1 MQGMQNMT
9 PRSISNTAQQSKNY
23 PETRLFIIY

>member
-1 MQGMQNMT
+1 MQGMQNMV

-23 PETRLFIIY
+23 PEARLFIIY

>member
-1 MQGMQNMT
+1 MQGMLNMV

-23 PETRLFIIY
+23 LEARLFIIY